1 MRENLK
7 LSIDS
12 VSLMLYTIT
21 TWYSDTPRKGIL
33 IVKSYSK
40 RVMITLIPE
49 LESELSNLKKE
60 KFHDSTQAEMYRYLI
75 NLGLESLN
83 KGNQKNMREK
93 NE

>member
-1 MRENLK
+1 
-7 LSIDS
+7 
-12 VSLMLYTIT
+12 
-21 TWYSDTPRKGIL
+21 
-33 IVKSYSK
+33 
-40 RVMITLIPE
+40 MITLIPE

-93 NE
+93 DE